1 MKQWR
6 KVARIHAVVNS
17 ERRKEVYILMKTEPA
32 GKHPNFSHTTAVK
45 LQMDFLIKAAGK
57 IHNFSLCFFVG

>member
-45 LQMDFLIKAAGK
+45 LQMDFLIKAAG
-57 IHNFSLCFFVG
+57 